1 MINSSIYSF
10 QKRRNLKI
18 INAKRAKL
26 EEKKKQLHRQLV
38 TNATGEMWPLEVCP
52 CPVIQSLLQFSP
64 SFHQLLSTYAV
75 MLLAGGL
82 GRL

>member
-1 MINSSIYSF
+1 MINYTIYLF

-18 INAKRAKL
+18 ISAKRAKL

-52 CPVIQSLLQFSP
+52 CPVIQNLLQFNP
-64 SFHQLLSTYAV
+64 SFYQRLST
-75 MLLAGGL
+75 
-82 GRL
+82 